1 MYLII
6 DFTTKDIYCEQ
17 GIKSYKIQRGRCLS
31 EYQRT
36 PCTGRPRIAFGKPG
50 TAPPSSEHMEEKQ
63 ELLPPRP
70 STWVLC
76 RSSFLFR
83 VFFSTFYV
91 LCRILSVSLLY
102 RNLIFF
108 RVSLTLIVNLLNDHN
123 LKFLCSLTLYMY
135 L

>member
-1 MYLII
+1 VNRVLSHIRYRGEDVLVN
-6 DFTTKDIYCEQ
+6 
-17 GIKSYKIQRGRCLS
+17 IKGPHVLVDL
-31 EYQRT
+31 EL
-36 PCTGRPRIAFGKPG
+36 PL
-50 TAPPSSEHMEEKQ
+50 ENQ

-70 STWVLC
+70 NTWRKNRNCSPLVRAHGFC
-76 RSSFLFR
+76 VAHVFCF
-83 VFFSTFYV
+83 VFFFSTFYV
-91 LCRILSVSLLY
+91 LCRILSVYLLY